1 MSTEAM
7 LKCQSFNL
15 NRSLLSVKL
24 EMNVSVSQKLVLD
37 TALMRTNVEVFFV
50 CYIMLEKSHNF
61 GNLLIIVISFCVI
74 SEEELLLI
82 TNIFNIVD
90 REKIVQGATNF

>member
-15 NRSLLSVKL
+15 NSSLLSVKL

-37 TALMRTNVEVFFV
+37 TALMRTNVNVFFV
-50 CYIMLEKSHNF
+50 CYIMLEKSYNF
-61 GNLLIIVISFCVI
+61 GNLLIIVSFCVI

-82 TNIFNIVD
+82 TNIFNMVD
-90 REKIVQGATNF
+90 REKIVQAATKF